1 MKFQLGVIC
10 DPVLNGWYRD
20 NRIKNGFHD
29 KNIKSVLEKFD
40 LGKLS
45 EDDILNYFLKY
56 EGVKSTK
63 DELRKEIDSYLSI
76 DIELVEIIKKLKD
89 RGYKTALLSNS
100 NASFF
105 NRKIYPAYPEFKNLF
120 DEIIISSEISMVKPN
135 KDIFEY
141 TLKKINSEP
150 EESLFIDDGKIN
162 IDIAVILG
170 IHGFLYADVNSFAD
184 YIKSVGIGS
193 FLS

>member
-1 MKFQLGVIC
+1 MKNEINTLIFDCFGVIC

-63 DELRKEIDSYLSI
+63 DELRKEIQVLKTRYNPDLEGTGHFNTAISVLEVRVK
-76 DIELVEIIKKLKD
+76 ELE
-89 RGYKTALLSNS
+89 
-100 NASFF
+100 
-105 NRKIYPAYPEFKNLF
+105 
-120 DEIIISSEISMVKPN
+120 
-135 KDIFEY
+135 
-141 TLKKINSEP
+141 
-150 EESLFIDDGKIN
+150 
-162 IDIAVILG
+162 
-170 IHGFLYADVNSFAD
+170 ADLNWPFPV
-184 YIKSVGIGS
+184 
-193 FLS
+193 

>member
-1 MKFQLGVIC
+1 
-10 DPVLNGWYRD
+10 
-20 NRIKNGFHD
+20 
-29 KNIKSVLEKFD
+29 
-40 LGKLS
+40 
-45 EDDILNYFLKY
+45 
-56 EGVKSTK
+56 
-63 DELRKEIDSYLSI
+63 
-76 DIELVEIIKKLKD
+76 
-89 RGYKTALLSNS
+89 
-100 NASFF
+100 
-105 NRKIYPAYPEFKNLF
+105 
-120 DEIIISSEISMVKPN
+120 MVKPN